1 MALMAARRTI
11 AAVKTFLIYINAE
24 QKGMLPATSSSNHL
38 SPCLPFLI
46 VCGIIYLYQR
56 ESVVV
61 MIIPQF
67 RINYE
72 YICRV
77 GQSFTIITSDYCFN
91 KLIQQE

>member
-1 MALMAARRTI
+1 MRRGRGGVDGMALMAARRTI

-56 ESVVV
+56 ERENSVV
-61 MIIPQF
+61 
-67 RINYE
+67 
-72 YICRV
+72 
-77 GQSFTIITSDYCFN
+77 
-91 KLIQQE
+91 L